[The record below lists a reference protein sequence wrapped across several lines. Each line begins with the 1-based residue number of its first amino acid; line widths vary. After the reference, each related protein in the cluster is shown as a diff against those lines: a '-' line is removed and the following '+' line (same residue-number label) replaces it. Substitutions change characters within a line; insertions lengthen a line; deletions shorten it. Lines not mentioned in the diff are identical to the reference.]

1 MEAERVLLV
10 HNRYRER
17 GGEDAV
23 YEAEGR
29 LLESR
34 GHAVWRHERDNRD
47 VPASGG
53 AGAALRALWS
63 REDRRAVGDVVRR
76 NRIQVV
82 HVHNT
87 LPLVSPAVYGAAR
100 EAGAAVV
107 QTLHNFRL
115 TCVNGLL
122 LRDGAPCEACVGSA
136 VAWRGVVHRCYR
148 GSRGAS
154 AAVAATVAAHR
165 ALGTWRRQVDAYVA
179 LSRFARDRFVAGG
192 LPAERITVRGGFVEG
207 PFPDPLPAPERHFL
221 YVGRLSEEKG
231 VRLLLDAW
239 RMLDAAEGHGAP
251 MLRIVGDGP
260 LRGEV
265 EAAAAGNP
273 AVRWSGSLPRARVLD
288 EMGRAW
294 ALVFPSVCYEH
305 FPGVLAEARALGLPV
320 VASRVGSVAEVV
332 EASGAGVLVPP
343 GDAGALAAAA
353 GALAADAPRR
363 AALSARALESHRTS
377 LTPDHAYRTLL
388 AVYRQAWEWRSLAG
402 S

>member
-1 MEAERVLLV
+1 MEAERILLV

-34 GHAVWRHERDNRD
+34 GHTVWRHERDNRE

-53 AGAALRALWS
+53 AGTALRAFWS

-87 LPLVSPAVYGAAR
+87 LPLVSPSVYGAAR
-100 EAGAAVV
+100 KAGAAVV

-115 TCVNGLL
+115 MCVNGLL
-122 LRDGAPCEACVGSA
+122 LRDGAPCEACVGHG
-136 VAWRGVVHRCYR
+136 VAWRGIVHRCYR

-165 ALGTWRRQVDAYVA
+165 ALGTWHRQVDAYIA

-192 LPAERITVRGGFVEG
+192 LPARRITVRGGFVQG
-207 PFPDPLPAPERHFL
+207 PFPDPAAAPERHFL
-221 YVGRLSEEKG
+221 YVGRLAEEKG

-239 RMLDAAEGHGAP
+239 RGLGDGAGHGAP
-251 MLRIVGDGP
+251 PLRIVGDGP
-260 LRGEV
+260 LRADV

-273 AVRWSGSLPRARVLD
+273 ALRWLGALPRARVLE

-305 FPGVLAEARALGLPV
+305 FPGVLGETRAMGLPV

-343 GDAGALAAAA
+343 GDAWALAAAVA
-353 GALAADAPRR
+353 ALAADPSRR
-363 AALSARALESHRTS
+363 AALSAQARESYRTS

-388 AVYRQAWEWRSLAG
+388 AVYRQAREWRSLAG
-402 S
+402 P